1 MGQGRTARRRPITG
15 TESKADEAD
24 VDNDGTDSEGNH
36 AGGNAD
42 RRATPKQRTQ
52 AEVTISLT
60 AETGALVL
68 YRPRVG
74 PARSTGAEAREPET
88 QQPRTTLEPRES
100 PTADQPQSTQEA
112 RRERKRRIKQT
123 RELQTLIHRAEEDL
137 DQLGRDI
144 LQYETMHLE
153 ERLAQEEAPTPRQWT
168 PKPESTYIHCIRT
181 QADRLRLPPI
191 IGQLSALEIALA
203 TIDVRRP
210 KDEMI
215 LNGSLR
221 TLIAVATRTEVTQLH
236 TAVRAMQR
244 ALCMYCDITDD
255 NVTAADAAIAQFKTT
270 SEWQQEIRLLQEI
283 LTSNRSAVQNSLTA
297 LHTHDRARGQG
308 QALVTRPG
316 AEEAPVTKV
325 QPQT

>member
-153 ERLAQEEAPTPRQWT
+153 ERLAQEEAPTLWPPDRGN
-168 PKPESTYIHCIRT
+168 PIAHSRESH
-181 QADRLRLPPI
+181 AKGP
-191 IGQLSALEIALA
+191 
-203 TIDVRRP
+203 
-210 KDEMI
+210 
-215 LNGSLR
+215 
-221 TLIAVATRTEVTQLH
+221 
-236 TAVRAMQR
+236 
-244 ALCMYCDITDD
+244 CMYCDITDD